1 LSHRCLVKKQNIQ
14 ALFLLSRPAA
24 IVIVYTRANTMS
36 ANTRLP
42 CHGKHD
48 LPAWSILQKECKY
61 QSRVANI
68 TFLRRSRLL
77 QQQCPLICRRR
88 HLRCHVPLVL
98 PGNKPI
104 VTAKKAKLSVGG
116 GCGGNSSDGKKK

>member
-1 LSHRCLVKKQNIQ
+1 
-14 ALFLLSRPAA
+14 
-24 IVIVYTRANTMS
+24 MS

-48 LPAWSILQKECKY
+48 SLPAWSILQKECKY
-61 QSRVANI
+61 PGCQYYLPPSKPAAAATVSVDLPASSPS
-68 TFLRRSRLL
+68 LPRSPR
-77 QQQCPLICRRR
+77 
-88 HLRCHVPLVL
+88 